1 MSKVVSI
8 IAFILIIG
16 LVIFIHE
23 FGHFLAAKRHKVGV
37 IEFSIGLG
45 PKMFSFVRKG
55 TRYSVKWIPFGGYCM
70 MQGDESFL
78 AEGALSDDSK
88 SGRKTMAEKAVVQNV
103 EIETEGGKPEEVT
116 GEETPAVPETEAKEE
131 LKTEEKT
138 DIGDDEHAFNKK
150 SVWVRI
156 LVIAAGPLFNFLLAL
171 VLAIVLIAMVGTTTT
186 ELGAV
191 AGSYPAE
198 EAGLRAGDVI
208 TKLDHTNVHLFKDIT
223 LYMAMHSGEALEVT
237 YVRGN
242 ETKTTTL
249 TPRYSEEDGRYLIGI
264 MAKNRQ
270 DHLNIGEVLK
280 YGWYEFSYNTGV
292 VIKSLGMLF
301 TGKASFNDLSGPV
314 GMAGMVNEIVEGV
327 EQDTEGEPF
336 WTKVY
341 WILVNLISF
350 TVLISANLGIMNL
363 LPIPGLD
370 GGRLIFLIIEAIRGK
385 PVPKKHEGIVT
396 LIGFALLLLL
406 MVAVFFNDIR
416 KVFF

>member
-37 IEFSIGLG
+37 VEFSIGLG
-45 PKMFSFVRKG
+45 PRMFSFVRKG
-55 TRYSVKWIPFGGYCM
+55 TRYSVKWIPFGGYCL

-78 AEGALSDDSK
+78 AEDALSGSK
-88 SGRKTMAEKAVVQNV
+88 SGKERKSMAEKAVVTNV
-103 EIETEGGKPEEVT
+103 EGLEPS
-116 GEETPAVPETEAKEE
+116 VPETEHEPAETAAVQEE
-131 LKTEEKT
+131 EPETIIGPET
-138 DIGDDEHAFNKK
+138 DVGDDEHAFNKK
-150 SVWVRI
+150 SVWIRI
-156 LVIAAGPLFNFLLAL
+156 LVIAAGPAFNFILAMILAL
-171 VLAIVLIAMVGTTTT
+171 VFVAMVGVTTT
-186 ELGAV
+186 ELGGIAK
-191 AGSYPAE
+191 GYPSE

-208 TKLDHTNVHLFKDIT
+208 TKLDHTSVHLFEDIT
-223 LYMAMHSGEALEVT
+223 LYMAMHSGETLEVT
-237 YVRGN
+237 YVRNG

-264 MAKNRQ
+264 MSKGRQ
-270 DHLNIGEVLK
+270 EHLNIGEVLK
-280 YGWYEFSYNTGV
+280 YGWYEFCYNTGV
-292 VIKSLGMLF
+292 VIKSLGMLV

-327 EQDTEGEPF
+327 DADTQGEPF

-341 WILVNLISF
+341 WVLVNLISF
-350 TVLISANLGIMNL
+350 TILISANLGVMNL

-370 GGRLIFLIIEAIRGK
+370 GGRLIFLFIEAIRGK

>member
-37 IEFSIGLG
+37 VEFSIGLG
-45 PKMFSFVRKG
+45 PKLFSFVRKG

-78 AEGALSDDSK
+78 AEGPLSEDPK
-88 SGRKTMAEKAVVQNV
+88 SDRRTMKEKAVVQNT
-103 EIETEGGKPEEVT
+103 ETGASAFDAEKASSEEAITVR
-116 GEETPAVPETEAKEE
+116 EA
-131 LKTEEKT
+131 EEKETLPADHST

-156 LVIAAGPLFNFLLAL
+156 IVIAAGPVFNFLLAL
-171 VLAIVLIAMVGTTTT
+171 LLALLLIAMVGTTTT

-191 AGSYPAE
+191 ASDYPAE
-198 EAGLRAGDVI
+198 EAGLKAGDVI
-208 TKLDHTNVHLFKDIT
+208 TKLDHTSVHLFKDIT
-223 LYMAMHSGEALEVT
+223 LYMAMHSGEQMEVT
-237 YVRGN
+237 FVRGN

-264 MAKNRQ
+264 MADDRQ
-270 DHLNIGEVLK
+270 EHLNFGEVLK

-292 VIKSLGMLF
+292 VIKSLGMLL

-327 EQDTEGEPF
+327 EEDTAGEPF

-396 LIGFALLLLL
+396 AVGFALLLLL